1 MNITR
6 WEPFR
11 EMKDMFRQHSPFFT
25 RALRREGGEGAAWS
39 PVADITETDKEYLMC
54 HDGYC
59 YRGRGRS
66 VIGSLNY
73 RW

>member
-1 MNITR
+1 VDARIGYELKQLAPGVTLAINATN
-6 WEPFR
+6 
-11 EMKDMFRQHSPFFT
+11 
-25 RALRREGGEGAAWS
+25 L
-39 PVADITETDKEYLMC
+39 TDKEYLMC